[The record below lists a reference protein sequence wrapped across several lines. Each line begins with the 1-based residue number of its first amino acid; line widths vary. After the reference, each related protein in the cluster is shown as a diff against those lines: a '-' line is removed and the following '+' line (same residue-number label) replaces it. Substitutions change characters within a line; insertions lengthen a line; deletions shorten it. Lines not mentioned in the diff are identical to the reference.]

1 MNFEHMQ
8 AISSHFR
15 QITFLI
21 KLAGQQSDDVPHPH
35 LKSVLASLSNES
47 LHLPTDSILTLS
59 NNSGRFIHIS
69 KRLKT

>member
-1 MNFEHMQ
+1 MQ
-8 AISSHFR
+8 AISSHFS

-21 KLAGQQSDDVPHPH
+21 KLAGHQSDDVLHPH
-35 LKSVLASLSNES
+35 LKSALPLQCNES
-47 LHLPTDSILTLS
+47 LHLPTDSILS

>member
-8 AISSHFR
+8 AISSHFS

-21 KLAGQQSDDVPHPH
+21 KLAGHQSDDVLHPH

-47 LHLPTDSILTLS
+47 LHLPTDSILS

-69 KRLKT
+69 ERLKT